1 MAASY
6 QFHVVDKNENKK
18 PKNTTFLSQNM
29 ALNLLRLDDNK
40 ENNKFNV
47 IYDYM

>member
-18 PKNTTFLSQNM
+18 QKTTFLSQNM